1 MWVSM
6 VAFCAFLLSLFF
18 VNGPYVSGTF
28 ARNSL
33 RHSWWGKRALDPKH
47 GKALTTKNSSD
58 LDVQESE
65 RNLLEQAEL
74 APVKIM
80 SDDQKSHYEGGSSV
94 AMHTL
99 TSIN

>member
-65 RNLLEQAEL
+65 RNLLE
-74 APVKIM
+74 
-80 SDDQKSHYEGGSSV
+80 
-94 AMHTL
+94 
-99 TSIN
+99 